1 MYICVR
7 KSVYVCV
14 CVCIWYKCGGQRTP
28 FGSQISLLPWFWKS
42 HSEGQ
47 ASTASA
53 LTAEPSCQFLMSL
66 KD

>member
-28 FGSQISLLPWFWKS
+28 FGSQISLLLWFWKS

-47 ASTASA
+47 ASTAKCSD
-53 LTAEPSCQFLMSL
+53 C
-66 KD
+66 